1 MELPKV
7 ENGTWYANGGLIL
20 KNCSTRIFV
29 GFDIF
34 HSPQPPT
41 DGTIFVFNLNGTS
54 FPEPDFALTPVLW
67 PQPNFMLIFLYV
79 YKCVCF
85 ATSFRIKVSKYI
97 VWVKYF
103 SKFAF
108 PDFGVYFGGYHR
120 FVVVPLTAPSLPLR
134 IPPKKGCKDLTP
146 KSKGPVDFFHI
157 KKRMFVPKSKDQSRK
172 WHSQAEG
179 NRMWIFVNDCHIEK
193 SEFGCL
199 KKDSKRKT
207 FVKIHLADIYW

>member
-34 HSPQPPT
+34 HSPQPPPHN
-41 DGTIFVFNLNGTS
+41 GTLFVFNLNGTS

-67 PQPNFMLIFLYV
+67 PQPNFMVIFLYV
-79 YKCVCF
+79 YKWLCF

-97 VWVKYF
+97 FWVKYF

-120 FVVVPLTAPSLPLR
+120 FVVVPLTVPLSPLEFR
-134 IPPKKGCKDLTP
+134 RKKDAKTWLLNLKDD
-146 KSKGPVDFFHI
+146 DFFHI
-157 KKRMFVPKSKDQSRK
+157 KKRMFVPKSKDQSVNGTLRRK
-172 WHSQAEG
+172 E
-179 NRMWIFVNDCHIEK
+179 IECGF
-193 SEFGCL
+193 SWTTAMLRNLSLG
-199 KKDSKRKT
+199 
-207 FVKIHLADIYW
+207 V

>member
-41 DGTIFVFNLNGTS
+41 GGTIFVFNLNGTS

-146 KSKGPVDFFHI
+146 KSKGPVDFFT
-157 KKRMFVPKSKDQSRK
+157 SK
-172 WHSQAEG
+172 
-179 NRMWIFVNDCHIEK
+179 N
-193 SEFGCL
+193 GCL
-199 KKDSKRKT
+199 YLNLRINPVNGTLKRKEIECGFSWT
-207 FVKIHLADIYW
+207 TATLKNLSLGV